1 MQFLLKLP
9 VYTEV
14 SLVSALV
21 VEILDAVEVEK
32 SLSCSPGPQLEL
44 SEKQKQWRIIR
55 KRQILDSR
63 ARSTTVNTVSGVSNI
78 FLLSVAM
85 CCYCRCVLSSVVQA
99 S

>member
-1 MQFLLKLP
+1 MHFLLKLP

-14 SLVSALV
+14 SPVSALV

-55 KRQILDSR
+55 KRQILQWHTGPG
-63 ARSTTVNTVSGVSNI
+63 APP
-78 FLLSVAM
+78 
-85 CCYCRCVLSSVVQA
+85 
-99 S
+99 